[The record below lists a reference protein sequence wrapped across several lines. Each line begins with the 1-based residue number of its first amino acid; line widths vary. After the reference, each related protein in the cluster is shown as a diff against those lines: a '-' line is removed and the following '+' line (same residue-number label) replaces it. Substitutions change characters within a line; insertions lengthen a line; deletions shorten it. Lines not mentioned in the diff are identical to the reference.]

1 VLGQGHGGV
10 RHSPGATSALASAR
24 VRFGWD
30 LGQLEPEFPAKT
42 SPQERRV
49 LITVFAGATAA
60 ITTEVNID
68 DILTRGTNPGQ
79 DSV

>member
-1 VLGQGHGGV
+1 
-10 RHSPGATSALASAR
+10 
-24 VRFGWD
+24 